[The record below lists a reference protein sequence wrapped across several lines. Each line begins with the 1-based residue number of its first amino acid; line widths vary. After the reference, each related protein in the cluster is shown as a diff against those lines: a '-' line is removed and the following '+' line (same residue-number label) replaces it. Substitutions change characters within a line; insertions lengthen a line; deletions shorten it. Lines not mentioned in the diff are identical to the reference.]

1 MSPFSFNGQ
10 WIDASALTISPVD
23 AGFVLGATVSD
34 QLRTFA
40 GRIFRLEEHL
50 ARLEESLKI
59 IGVDPGMTSD
69 QLAQV
74 ARELAARN
82 HRLLSP
88 GDDLGLS
95 IFITPGPY
103 PSYASAGPT
112 RPTRPTIGLH
122 THPLPFL
129 LWADAYRSGQALV
142 TTDVRQVPA
151 CCWPPGLKCRS
162 RMHYY
167 LADQQ
172 AAAIEPGARALLLD
186 QEGFVTET
194 STANVIIFRSEEGL
208 IAPPAQKALHGISQG
223 VVFELAAQLGIPTSR
238 RDLTPAEV
246 AAADEVLLS
255 STPPC
260 LLPVTR
266 LDGRPIADG
275 KPGAVFRRLLAGWS
289 ELVGLDIVAQAER
302 FAARA

>member
-10 WIDASALTISPVD
+10 WIEASALAISPVD

-40 GRIFRLEEHL
+40 GKLFRLEEHL
-50 ARLEESLKI
+50 ARLAESLKI

-82 HRLLSP
+82 HRLLLP

-95 IFITPGPY
+95 IFVTPGLY
-103 PSYASAGPT
+103 PSYAPPGPA
-112 RPTRPTIGLH
+112 RPTVGLH

-129 LWADAYRSGQALV
+129 LWADTYRGGQALV

-172 AAAIEPGARALLLD
+172 AAAVEPGARALLLD

-194 STANVIIFRSEEGL
+194 STANVIAFRSEEGL
-208 IAPPAQKALHGISQG
+208 ISPPAEKALHGISQG
-223 VVFELAAQLGIPTSR
+223 VVFELAAELGIPASR
-238 RDLTPAEV
+238 RDLTPADL

-266 LDGRPIADG
+266 LGGRPIADG
-275 KPGAVFRRLLAGWS
+275 KPGAVFRRLLAAWS
-289 ELVGLDIVAQAER
+289 DLVGLDIVAQAER